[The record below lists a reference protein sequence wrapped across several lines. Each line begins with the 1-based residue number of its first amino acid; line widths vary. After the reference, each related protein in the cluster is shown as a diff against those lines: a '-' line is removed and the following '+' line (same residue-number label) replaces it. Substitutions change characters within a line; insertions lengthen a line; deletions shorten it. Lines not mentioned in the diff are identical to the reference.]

1 VSSLKVVDS
10 LLGTIRLRCSVH
22 RGKLQVLDTAH
33 GIGIIPHLGQ
43 GRFTADLLAS
53 KIWCRTAGG
62 SESILNFAEGVG
74 CAVGGN
80 DRGCLEPCIGRILQ
94 TGLVRLSIFN
104 WREVSYHKICFRDG
118 VKKFDDILML
128 LVVVVALGIKC

>member
-1 VSSLKVVDS
+1 VSPLKVVDS

-22 RGKLQVLDTAH
+22 RCELQVLDTAH

-53 KIWCRTAGG
+53 KIRCRTAGG

-74 CAVGGN
+74 CAVGG
-80 DRGCLEPCIGRILQ
+80 DDGGCLKPCVSRILQ
-94 TGLVRLSIFN
+94 TGLMRLSLLD
-104 WREVSYHKICFRDG
+104 WRKVSYHKICFRDG
-118 VKKFDDILML
+118 VKKFDDVLML